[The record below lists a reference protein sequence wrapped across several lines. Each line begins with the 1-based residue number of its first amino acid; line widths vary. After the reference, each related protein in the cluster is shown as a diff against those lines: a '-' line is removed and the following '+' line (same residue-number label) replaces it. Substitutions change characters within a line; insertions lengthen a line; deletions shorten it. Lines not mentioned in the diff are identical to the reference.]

1 VRIRRIRLCEKGKPV
16 VRRRREAYRRWALVE
31 RGEPVAQPAIANISS
46 EGGVPLRLE
55 SFRNNWTPI
64 DNLVA
69 DGVRCKNGHDAVH
82 MNPHGAQHG
91 KVTIRNVV
99 AHSCESALSLK
110 TDEVLGGSF
119 GADSPITGM
128 TVIPGNQAQL
138 RTDATTDPVDAW
150 VIGPSRW
157 CIDNDDPLGY
167 TIGLSNVDC
176 GGLPN
181 RRP

>member
-1 VRIRRIRLCEKGKPV
+1 
-16 VRRRREAYRRWALVE
+16 
-31 RGEPVAQPAIANISS
+31 
-46 EGGVPLRLE
+46 
-55 SFRNNWTPI
+55 
-64 DNLVA
+64 
-69 DGVRCKNGHDAVH
+69 
-82 MNPHGAQHG
+82 MG

-99 AHSCESALSLK
+99 AHSCESAMSLK

-119 GADSPITGM
+119 GADSSITGV

>member
-1 VRIRRIRLCEKGKPV
+1 VALLFGLV
-16 VRRRREAYRRWALVE
+16 VITV
-31 RGEPVAQPAIANISS
+31 V
-46 EGGVPLRLE
+46 GGVA
-55 SFRNNWTPI
+55 F
-64 DNLVA
+64 
-69 DGVRCKNGHDAVH
+69 H

-91 KVTIRNVV
+91 TVTIRNVV
-99 AHSCESALSLK
+99 ADSCESALSLK

-119 GADSPITGM
+119 GADSSITGV

-138 RTDATTDPVDAW
+138 RDPATTGNVAAW

-176 GGLPN
+176 GGLSN

>member
-1 VRIRRIRLCEKGKPV
+1 MSPYGWGLTQLTG
-16 VRRRREAYRRWALVE
+16 
-31 RGEPVAQPAIANISS
+31 GENLRFFDISS

-55 SFRNNWTPI
+55 SYRNNWSPI

-69 DGVRCKNGHDAVH
+69 DGVRCTNGHDAVH

-91 KVTIRNVV
+91 TLTIRNVV
-99 AHSCESALSLK
+99 ADSCESALSLK
-110 TDEVLGGSF
+110 VDRVLGGSF
-119 GADSPITGM
+119 GADSPITGV
-128 TVIPGNQAQL
+128 TVMPGNQAQL
-138 RTDATTDPVDAW
+138 RDDVTTGYVGAW

-157 CIDNDDPLGY
+157 CIDNNDPLGY
-167 TIGLSNVDC
+167 TIGLSHVNC